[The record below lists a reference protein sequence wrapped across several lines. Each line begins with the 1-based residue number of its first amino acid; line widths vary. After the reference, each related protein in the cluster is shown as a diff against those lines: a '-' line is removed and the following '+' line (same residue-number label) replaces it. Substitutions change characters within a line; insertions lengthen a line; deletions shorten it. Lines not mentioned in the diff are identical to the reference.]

1 MTVERSKGK
10 TILIWV
16 LALLVAGL
24 FAAAGVSKLM
34 NPEGHVESFV
44 GWGYPPWFMYLTG
57 FFEVGG
63 GLLVLIPKT
72 RIYGVLLLSVTMV
85 GASLTH
91 LMAGEFA
98 AAPVPLVFLTLVG
111 TLGWLSRKG
120 SN

>member
-1 MTVERSKGK
+1 MTIEKSKGK

-16 LALLVAGL
+16 LALVVCGLFTAAGL
-24 FAAAGVSKLM
+24 SKLM
-34 NPEGHVESFV
+34 NPERHVESFV
-44 GWGYPPWFMYLTG
+44 GWGYPPWFMYVTG
-57 FFEVGG
+57 LVEVGG
-63 GLLVLIPKT
+63 GLLALIPKT

-98 AAPVPLVFLTLVG
+98 AVPVPLVFLALVSA
-111 TLGWLSRKG
+111 LGWFCWER